1 MLCDSG
7 RGLVIALVGALWVSG
22 SSEQPIERRK
32 HRDSRQSAGN
42 AGNAKPAPVRR
53 DRRRSAGNAG
63 IANRA
68 PGSPDQ
74 PLERQKLSSTTPE
87 ERCVGIPVAPHQ
99 LLWGVFIYNNKTTDL
114 RVLL

>member
-1 MLCDSG
+1 MLCHSE
-7 RGLVIALVGALWVSG
+7 RGLVIVLVGALWASG
-22 SSEQPIERRK
+22 SSGQPIERRNSGTAV
-32 HRDSRQSAGN
+32 R
-42 AGNAKPAPVRR
+42 APGTPGLPY
-53 DRRRSAGNAG
+53 SAGNAG

-68 PGSPDQ
+68 PGSLDQ